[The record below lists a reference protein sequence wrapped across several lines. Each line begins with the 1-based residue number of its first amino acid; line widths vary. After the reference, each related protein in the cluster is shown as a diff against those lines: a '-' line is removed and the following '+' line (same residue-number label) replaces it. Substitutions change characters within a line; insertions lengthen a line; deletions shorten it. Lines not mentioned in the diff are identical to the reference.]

1 MKKICVLLVLCVVL
15 SVTPAGKAGAQIPIW
30 NIIKGAITKVIK
42 AVDLE
47 IQRLQ
52 NNTIW
57 LQNAQKA
64 VENTMSQLHLNDIT
78 GWVQKQ
84 KDLYS
89 GYFNELWEVKTLIT
103 TYDRI
108 KAIATEQAQIV
119 SAYKMAWHTIQQ
131 DKHFT
136 VDEISYMG
144 SVYTG
149 ILSQTLDNISQL
161 LLVVNS
167 FATQM
172 SDAKRLEII
181 NHVGDKVDENY
192 SDLQRFNTENGLLSL
207 QRARDANDAAVV
219 KWMYGLQ

>member
-1 MKKICVLLVLCVVL
+1 MKKIYVLLVLCVLL
-15 SVTPAGKAGAQIPIW
+15 SVTPTGKAEAQIPIW
-30 NIIKGAITKVIK
+30 DVIKGEITKVIK

-52 NNTIW
+52 NNAIW

-64 VENTMSQLHLNDIT
+64 VENTMTQLHLNDIT
-78 GWVQKQ
+78 SWVQKQ

-89 GYFNELWEVKTLIT
+89 QYFKELWEVKTLIT
-103 TYDRI
+103 TYGRI
-108 KAIATEQAQIV
+108 KSIATVQGHIV
-119 SAYKMAWHTIQQ
+119 SAYKMAWRTIQQ

-136 VDEISYMG
+136 ADEISYMG

-149 ILSQTLDNISQL
+149 ILNQTVDNISQL
-161 LLVVNS
+161 LVVVNS
-167 FATQM
+167 FATEM

-181 NHVGDKVDENY
+181 NHVGDKVDESY
-192 SDLQRFNTENGLLSL
+192 ADLQRFNTENGMLSL